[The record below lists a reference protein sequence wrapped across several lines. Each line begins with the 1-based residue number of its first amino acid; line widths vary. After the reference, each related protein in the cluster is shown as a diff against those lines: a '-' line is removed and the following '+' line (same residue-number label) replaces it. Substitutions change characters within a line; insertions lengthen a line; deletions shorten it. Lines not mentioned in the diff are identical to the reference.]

1 VKSLPEETE
10 AAFTFW
16 NGMDFRTQIHIL
28 ELFSSCQSL
37 ETFVVF
43 RDQKWGR
50 PSHIL
55 EQLEDFGD
63 ISWTLHRQIKTSM
76 QGSGEQKTAW
86 VFFRD

>member
-16 NGMDFRTQIHIL
+16 NGMELQTQIRIL
-28 ELFSSCQSL
+28 ELCSSCKSL
-37 ETFVVF
+37 DSLVVF
-43 RDQKWGR
+43 RDQKWCR

>member
-10 AAFTFW
+10 AVFTFW

-43 RDQKWGR
+43 RDQKWRR